1 MKEIKVRSI
10 LDKSNER
17 AAFTI
22 IELLTVMSIIILL
35 IGLLVPA
42 LNMVKRFTK
51 RVVQKNQFHTIEVA
65 MDIYNAEWEEYPPS
79 DDKDEVPLPYCGAMK
94 LAEAMVGQ
102 DLAGFNPASK
112 FRSDGTLSG
121 PGTEL
126 YGAGAPA
133 DKSARRL
140 YLKPEN
146 ANAQKL
152 DHLYPQ
158 GTHGN
163 FERENRVLCD
173 VYPQITHRDTGR
185 LVGMPILYYRADT
198 SKTVHNIDSPDD
210 PANIYRYENNFDFVK
225 LEVPWDPQAGPH
237 PLGQTSDTPTGPTIF
252 YEKTLNSNITVAG
265 GRPYRADSYIL
276 LSAGFDGLYGTDDDV
291 FNFGR

>member
-79 DDKDEVPLPYCGAMK
+79 EPMDEVPDPYCGAMK

-102 DLAGFNPASK
+102 DLVGFNPASK
-112 FRSDGTLSG
+112 FRSDGTLNG

-126 YGAGAPA
+126 YGPSAPA

-152 DHLYPQ
+152 DDLYPP
-158 GTHGN
+158 GSVGS
-163 FERENRVLCD
+163 FEKENRVLCD
-173 VYPQITHRDTGR
+173 AYPQITHRQTGR

-198 SKTVHNIDSPDD
+198 SKTVHNVDNPIHQQ
-210 PANIYRYENNFDFVK
+210 NIYSYGDNFDFVK
-225 LEVPWDPQAGPH
+225 LKVPWDPQAEH
-237 PLGQTSDTPTGPTIF
+237 PLGRTTGDAPGPKIF
-252 YEKTLNSNITVAG
+252 YEKTWNSNITVEG
-265 GRPYRADSYIL
+265 NRPYRADSYIL